1 MSPFPGPATTPT
13 CPYEVLA
20 VVPTLAAANSLRALA
35 AIENGRAV
43 EKSLPLTTRVARK
56 WPRRAGELAEWSAAT
71 RALTTAAAVP

>member
-43 EKSLPLTTRVARK
+43 EKAGRKRRESLENGRGVRVN
-56 WPRRAGELAEWSAAT
+56 WPNG
-71 RALTTAAAVP
+71 